1 MQPWKLLSVVACAI
15 SVLTTLA
22 GAGIARGSSQPD
34 DQGPESA
41 RVEGL
46 MLDAVHEGD
55 IDALAALLARGVDV
69 NTGIRIR
76 GACCVTALHVAAA
89 RNRLDITTLLIEAGA
104 NVDARIPGDGSTPLH
119 WAAAERA
126 LETTGA
132 LLAAGADVE
141 AADSNRQTPLHMAA
155 NRMFAGDGVAQLL
168 TGRGANVNAATDSGE
183 TPLHHAVWWSR
194 HRLAT
199 ALLDAGA
206 VADAMDVNGCTA
218 LHFAAHRQALDA
230 VEVLVANGATADPP
244 RRSDAPSPLFM
255 AVRSKH
261 EEIALL
267 LIEHGADVGVGVDSG
282 ATLLALAE
290 EKGLHGVAVRIL
302 ERDDS
307 FQPEN
312 PTALLPAAVAAD
324 AYRTVTRLLET
335 GGDVDVKADNYW
347 EDTLLHEAAEHGSA
361 SVARLLLDLGM
372 NPDARNL
379 FEETP
384 LHSAAGFGS
393 HEIVGMLLARGASV
407 DARAEDDMTPLHY
420 AARAREPNAAAVLLA
435 HGADVNARTRA
446 GWTPLHFALLRIET
460 LVRADVGTQL
470 EDKRRLVKTLMGHGA
485 DVNAR
490 TALAARAPLHLAV
503 LLGNPEI
510 VATIVEGGADVNA
523 RTRLGGW
530 TPLHLALRC
539 ECAHD
544 DVVTVLRTAGGDD
557 RVSDADADPLPML
570 SWGMDTVEWPE
581 SPDPAWRMEQLTNVI
596 SIPIVFASDEFGS
609 NGSFTAAG
617 EDERLVVEPLGWN
630 TLLED
635 SAFLTGLID
644 RDGETRLLW
653 ISDTHTRFVSLC
665 RDAESGTDHAIFSRW
680 HGGNRAPDIVY
691 MAYDAERGTLS
702 EAFVDWM
709 FGERFENEM
718 REREER
724 GLHGPVT
731 CPWRDKKRYREAF
744 HALQAG
750 TWEWGS
756 TFDIDKERMVLPT
769 RTVSPQVVESSLA
782 TLRDLSAIV
791 EVAADSPSRT
801 IVVVGP
807 DTSGHVSGPDG
818 VVLVRDKERDT
829 WRSIYD
835 CHDFEVLHQRGDKLY
850 AVLDEDCTGR
860 YSWYKRIH
868 ELDLRTL
875 WARRRPSPE

>member
-1 MQPWKLLSVVACAI
+1 MQPSNLLSVVAGAI
-15 SVLTTLA
+15 AVLTMLA
-22 GAGIARGSSQPD
+22 GAGIARGNSPPD

-41 RVEGL
+41 RVEEL
-46 MLDAVHEGD
+46 MLDAVREGD
-55 IDALAALLARGVDV
+55 IDALAALLERSVDV
-69 NTGIRIR
+69 NTGIHIR
-76 GACCVTALHVAAA
+76 GVCCVTALHVAAA
-89 RNRLDITTLLIEAGA
+89 RNNPDIATLLIEAGA
-104 NVDARIPGDGSTPLH
+104 NVNARIPGDGSTPLH

-126 LETTGA
+126 LETAAA
-132 LLAAGADVE
+132 LLAAGADME
-141 AADSNRQTPLHMAA
+141 AADSNRLTPLHMAA
-155 NRMFAGDGVAQLL
+155 NRMVAGDGVAQLL
-168 TGRGANVNAATDSGE
+168 VGRGANVNAAADSDE
-183 TPLHHAVWWSR
+183 RPLHYAVWWSR

-206 VADAMDVNGCTA
+206 DVDAMNLKGYTA
-218 LHFAAHRQALDA
+218 LHFAALRRALDA
-230 VEVLVANGATADPP
+230 VEVLVANGATVDPP
-244 RRSDAPSPLFM
+244 REGDAPSPLFL

-290 EKGLHGVAVRIL
+290 ENGLHDVAVRIL

-307 FQPEN
+307 HKPEN
-312 PTALLPAAVAAD
+312 AAALLPAAVAAD
-324 AYRTVTRLLET
+324 AYRTVTWLLED
-335 GGDVDVKADNYW
+335 GGDINVKADNYL
-347 EDTLLHEAAEHGSA
+347 DDALLHVAAESGSA

-372 NPDARNL
+372 NPDVRNL
-379 FEETP
+379 DEETP
-384 LHSAAGFGS
+384 LHSAASSGS

-407 DARAEDDMTPLHY
+407 DVRARNDMTPLHY
-420 AARAREPNAAAVLLA
+420 AARGREPEAAAVLLA
-435 HGADVNARTRA
+435 HDADVNARSLA
-446 GWTPLHFALLRIET
+446 GWTPLHFALLRDAIGHADVETRHENRRRLAET
-460 LVRADVGTQL
+460 LI
-470 EDKRRLVKTLMGHGA
+470 GHGA

-510 VATIVEGGADVNA
+510 VATILEGDADVNA

-539 ECAHD
+539 GCAHD

-570 SWGMDTVEWPE
+570 SWGMDTVERPD
-581 SPDPAWRMEQLTNVI
+581 SPDRAWRMEQLTDVI
-596 SIPIVFASDEFGS
+596 SIPVVFAIDEFGS
-609 NGSFTAAG
+609 HGSFTAAG
-617 EDERLVVEPLGWN
+617 EDERLIVEPLGWN
-630 TLLED
+630 SFLEEP
-635 SAFLTGLID
+635 AYLTGLID

-665 RDAESGTDHAIFSRW
+665 RDAESETDHAIFSRW
-680 HGGNRAPDIVY
+680 HGGNRPPDIVY
-691 MAYDAERGTLS
+691 MAYDAERGILS

-718 REREER
+718 RERDER

-731 CPWRDKKRYREAF
+731 CVWRDKNRYREAF

-750 TWEWGS
+750 TWEWES
-756 TFDIDKERMVLPT
+756 TFDIDKDRMVLPT
-769 RTVSPQVVESSLA
+769 RMVSPQVVESSLA
-782 TLRDLSAIV
+782 TLRDLSAV
-791 EVAADSPSRT
+791 TKVVADSPSRT
-801 IVVVGP
+801 IVVVEP

-860 YSWYKRIH
+860 YSWFKRIH
-868 ELDLRTL
+868 EIDLRTL
-875 WARRRPSPE
+875 WVRRRPSPE